1 MEGVGWEGRVG
12 EMRGGS
18 FRMGIG
24 TFFFF
29 CGSDTRE

>member
-29 CGSDTRE
+29 LWKRYA